1 MKKNTVAVAALA
13 AALSL
18 GTISVASADTTTPPA
33 APSVGAHGP
42 AAQLTTVLA
51 ALVAKGTITQ
61 AQSDAIVAALKAAT
75 PTPPTGAPAIGGM
88 GKGPMGQG
96 MGKGPMGGFGMN
108 TAAREAII
116 TSTLGITAADL
127 KTARQAG
134 KSLASLAGTK
144 TAALITALVNYDST
158 QIDAAVTAKT
168 LTADQATTLKA
179 GLTAHVTSEVN
190 NAGPAMGK
198 GRGGHDGPGMGQA
211 PQIPG
216 ASSGAPSVN
225 GSNTSSKSTTKKSTT
240 KTKTSA

>member
-1 MKKNTVAVAALA
+1 MKKNKVAVAALA

-18 GTISVASADTTTPPA
+18 GTISVASADTTTTPA

-75 PTPPTGAPAIGGM
+75 PTPPTGAPSVGGM

-108 TAAREAII
+108 TAARESII

-127 KTARQAG
+127 KTAREAG

-168 LTADQATTLKA
+168 LTAAQATTLKA
-179 GLTAHVTSEVN
+179 NLTTRVTNEVN
-190 NAGPAMGK
+190 NAGPAMGM
-198 GRGGHDGPGMGQA
+198 GRDGHKGPGMGMA
-211 PQIPG
+211 PTIPG
-216 ASSGAPSVN
+216 SGTATP
-225 GSNTSSKSTTKKSTT
+225 GATGTSSKKASSKKSTT
-240 KTKTSA
+240 KTSA

>member
-1 MKKNTVAVAALA
+1 MKKNKVAVAALA

-18 GTISVASADTTTPPA
+18 GTISVASADTTTTP

-42 AAQLTTVLA
+42 VAQLTTVLA
-51 ALVAKGTITQ
+51 TLVAKGTITQ
-61 AQSDAIVAALKAAT
+61 AQSDAIVAAVKAAA
-75 PTPPTGAPAIGGM
+75 PTPPTGAPSIGGM
-88 GKGPMGQG
+88 GKGEGKGPGMG

-127 KTARQAG
+127 KTAREAG

-158 QIDAAVTAKT
+158 QIDAAVAAKT

-179 GLTAHVTSEVN
+179 GLTTRVTNEVN
-190 NAGPAMGK
+190 KTAPAM

-211 PQIPG
+211 PKIPG
-216 ASSGAPSVN
+216 SGTATPGATGTSLKKAAS
-225 GSNTSSKSTTKKSTT
+225 KKSTT
-240 KTKTSA
+240 KTSA